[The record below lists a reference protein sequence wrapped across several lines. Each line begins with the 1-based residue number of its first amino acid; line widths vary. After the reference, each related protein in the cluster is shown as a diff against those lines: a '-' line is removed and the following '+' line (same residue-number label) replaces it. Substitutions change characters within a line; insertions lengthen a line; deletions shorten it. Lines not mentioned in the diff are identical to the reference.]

1 MTPIGQ
7 LTSGVILAVLLQVA
21 VPGVLLGIEPLAC
34 VEELHLPAYPRLIRA
49 AALTGVARATVSIG
63 DGEKPLAVS
72 VDGVTTLLKNTVT
85 EALERSRFR
94 GSCKGENVVFQF
106 VFELEY
112 PVTRD
117 NQARVTFKPP
127 NVFFIRAGYS
137 PISHGPPISRGDGTE
152 SLVIRNVN
160 VVDVLTGSVKP
171 RQAVTIRGERI
182 ESILP
187 DHEARFPPRA
197 AVADGKNGF
206 LIPGLWDMHVH
217 TLWDPTVRDTFLP
230 LFTANGV
237 TGIRDMGGR
246 LDIVKSTREAAKFP
260 RMVVSGPILDGP
272 GRDDPR
278 STVGI
283 GGPEQAAQTVE
294 GLVEAGVDFI
304 KVYTQLPRDAY
315 YAVVA
320 AAKRSNLPVAGH
332 APYQVGAVEA
342 ARTGMRSIEHM
353 QAETGTYCPV
363 LESAE
368 CRDLLALFRKRKT
381 YQTPTLLVRRIRSHI
396 DDNAIAAAKVLRY
409 VPQPVRNEWMEARKK
424 TLQRPAAYFER
435 IKQDFRHE
443 AALAGLLHRSHVPLL
458 AGSDAGTNFVV
469 PGFSLHE
476 ELALLAEAGMGAA
489 AVLRTATLHAAEFL
503 NQGGE
508 FGTVEPGKIADL
520 VLLEANPLVDIRNTS
535 RIRAVIQGGT
545 LLDRDALDRILREAA
560 DRARR

>member
-1 MTPIGQ
+1 M
-7 LTSGVILAVLLQVA
+7 AVLLQVG
-21 VPGVLLGIEPLAC
+21 VPGVVLAIEPLAC

-49 AALTGVARATVSIG
+49 ARLTGVASATISIG

-72 VDGVTTLLKNTVT
+72 VDGVTTLLKNAVT

-94 GSCKGENVVFQF
+94 SSCKREKVVLQF
-106 VFELEY
+106 VFELEH
-112 PVTRD
+112 PATRD
-117 NQARVTFKPP
+117 DQAHVTFTPP
-127 NVFFIRAGYS
+127 NVFAIRAGYF
-137 PISHGPPISRGDGTE
+137 PISHGPPISRGDGAE
-152 SLVIRNVN
+152 AQVIRNVN
-160 VVDVLTGSVKP
+160 VVDVRTESVKP

-187 DHEARFPPRA
+187 DHEARVPPRA
-197 AVADGKNGF
+197 AVTDGKNGY

-217 TLWDPTVRDTFLP
+217 TLWDPAVRDTFLP

-246 LDIVKSTREAAKFP
+246 LNIATSAKEATQFP

-272 GRDDPR
+272 GQDDPR

-283 GGPEQAAQTVE
+283 DGPEQAAQTVE
-294 GLVEAGVDFI
+294 RLAATGVDFI
-304 KVYTQLPRDAY
+304 KVYTQLHRDAY

-320 AAKRSNLPVAGH
+320 AAKRFNLPVAGH
-332 APYQVGAVEA
+332 VPYQVGAVEA

-363 LESAE
+363 LESAD
-368 CRDLLALFRKRKT
+368 CRDLLALFRERGT
-381 YQTPTLLVRRIRSHI
+381 YQTPTLLVRRIRSRI
-396 DDNAIAAAKVLRY
+396 DDDAIAAAEVLRY
-409 VPQPVRNEWMEARKK
+409 VPEVVRNEWMEARKK

-435 IKQDFRHE
+435 IKRDFRHE

-469 PGFSLHE
+469 PGFSLHD

-489 AVLRTATLHAAEFL
+489 AALRTATLHAAEFL
-503 NQGGE
+503 NQAGE

-520 VLLEANPLVDIRNTS
+520 VLLEANPLADIRNTS
-535 RIRAVIQGGT
+535 RIRAVIKGGT
-545 LLDRDALDRILREAA
+545 QLDRAELDRILRETAE
-560 DRARR
+560 RVRR